1 MVKIRKILKTS
12 YVALWK
18 SDISDKQELRKKCL
32 YLELFWSAISAFGLN
47 TKRYGIRN
55 ISVYSVRMREKR
67 VRITP
72 NTNIFHAVRT
82 LKDRVNLEMV

>member
-32 YLELFWSAISAFGLN
+32 YLELFWSAISVFGLN

-55 ISVYSVRMREKR
+55 ISLYSVRMRE
-67 VRITP
+67 
-72 NTNIFHAVRT
+72 NTGQNNYEYKHFSRSEDFE
-82 LKDRVNLEMV
+82 K

>member
-55 ISVYSVRMREKR
+55 ISVYSVRMRG
-67 VRITP
+67 
-72 NTNIFHAVRT
+72 NTGQNNSEYKHFSGSEDFER
-82 LKDRVNLEMV
+82 